1 MEKDKS
7 FKEESVKT
15 KIFIIVTMTFLVG
28 GSLAFVFGIYFF
40 GIAGLFNVLGIQ
52 YDSIWSLFWFGVFF
66 FILDSFADVI
76 KMAFTILLDHLSMAN
91 IGTVFTTHFLVIWAV
106 LSLLNL
112 LMDSITISINA
123 QLIAAAVIALIE
135 VVLNKNSKP
144 EEQME

>member
-1 MEKDKS
+1 MEKDKP
-7 FKEESVKT
+7 FKEESVWT
-15 KIFIIVTMTFLVG
+15 KIFIIVSMTLLVA

-66 FILDSFADVI
+66 FILDSFADFI
-76 KMAFTILLDHLSMAN
+76 KMVFTILLDHLSIAN
-91 IGTVFTTHFLVIWAV
+91 AGTIFAIYFLVIWAV

-112 LMDSITISINA
+112 LMDSISITVTA

-135 VVLNKNSKP
+135 VGLNKTSKK
-144 EEQME
+144 EEPVD